1 MTFDYVIVGA
11 GAAGCVLANRLSE
24 DRTRQV
30 LLLEVGGGDANPLLW
45 IPKGFFFTL
54 RSERYLYRYP
64 TQPIGPGGQS
74 ETWLRGRVTGG
85 STAINGM
92 MYTRGAAADYDA
104 IERRGNPGWGWD
116 EMLPVFKAI
125 EDHQLG
131 ASATRGA
138 GGPYGVSVAAEDDEV
153 TRAILAA
160 AQQVGW
166 RRTED
171 TNADDDERIGFTP
184 SSIKNGVRVS
194 AASAFLRPAL
204 KRANLTF
211 MRHTQVAR
219 LLLQGTHVTGVQTT
233 DERVYQASREVL
245 LSAGTVESTLLLER
259 SGIGRPEALRAAG
272 VELRVESPNVG
283 ERVIEQRGVNY
294 QVRLR
299 GKVGLTERLNSI
311 PKQGWEGLRYLATRR
326 GPIATGGYDLLSAFK
341 SRPDVDRPDIQGI
354 WVPMALD
361 TTASEL
367 RLAKHSGFMFVG
379 YPIRPTTEGSIHL
392 SGPNPADPPIINA
405 RFLETEA
412 DQRAASTILGHARDV
427 VSRSPLADLVL
438 EEEYPGPEVSTPE
451 QVVRYSL
458 DTGAGLYHAVGAAAM
473 GPNDEDVVDA
483 ALRVRG
489 VSGLRVVDASA
500 FRQQPSGNSA
510 APTMALAWRAADLI
524 RAEHA

>member
-1 MTFDYVIVGA
+1 MTFDYIIVGA
-11 GAAGCVLANRLSE
+11 GAAGCVLADRLSA
-24 DRTRQV
+24 DGRRQV

-64 TQPIGPGGQS
+64 TQPIGPGGQV
-74 ETWLRGRVTGG
+74 ETWLRGRLTGG

-104 IERRGNPGWGWD
+104 IERRGNPGWGWAT
-116 EMLPVFKAI
+116 MLPIFQAM

-138 GGPYGVSVAAEDDEV
+138 GGPYGVSITAEDDEL
-153 TRAILAA
+153 TSAILAA

-171 TNADDDERIGFTP
+171 TNADD
-184 SSIKNGVRVS
+184 
-194 AASAFLRPAL
+194 L
-204 KRANLTF
+204 
-211 MRHTQVAR
+211 RHTEVAR
-219 LLLQGTHVTGVQTT
+219 LLFQGTRVVGVRTSPGRGGQ
-233 DERVYQASREVL
+233 DVGHGREYRASREVL

-259 SGIGRPEALRAAG
+259 SGIGRPDVLRAAG
-272 VELRVESPNVG
+272 VEPRVESPNVG

-299 GKVGLTERLNSI
+299 GKVGLTERLNSV
-311 PKQGWEGLRYLATRR
+311 PKQGWQGLRYLATRR

-341 SRPDVDRPDIQGI
+341 SSPDVARPDIQGI

-361 TTASEL
+361 TGSSEMK
-367 RLAKHSGFMFVG
+367 LAKHSGFMFVG

-392 SGPNPADPPIINA
+392 SGPQPGDPPVINA

-412 DQRAASTILGHARDV
+412 DRAAAGTILGHARAV
-427 VSRSPLADLVL
+427 VAQSPLADLVL
-438 EEEYPGPEVSTPE
+438 EEEYPGPGVSTPE

-458 DTGAGLYHAVGAAAM
+458 DTGAGLYHAIGAAAM
-473 GPNDEDVVDA
+473 GPDEDDVLDPE
-483 ALRVRG
+483 LRVRG

-510 APTMALAWRAADLI
+510 APTMALAWRAAELI
-524 RAEHA
+524 QAEHA